1 MTPGVV
7 WGADR
12 RGRLLVRADDGTDA
26 IQKPRAGCEVLAQ
39 ASVVRTKSQPSLP
52 LDVVEQHQAIDIRL
66 VVGLGARTARCRPV
80 TRRDWPRQ
88 FRLIASAPTRLLTP
102 PP

>member
-7 WGADR
+7 WGA
-12 RGRLLVRADDGTDA
+12 VRADDGTDA

-39 ASVVRTKSQPSLP
+39 ASVVRTKSRPSLP

-66 VVGLGARTARCRPV
+66 VVGLAARVRAEGA
-80 TRRDWPRQ
+80 TR
-88 FRLIASAPTRLLTP
+88 
-102 PP
+102 